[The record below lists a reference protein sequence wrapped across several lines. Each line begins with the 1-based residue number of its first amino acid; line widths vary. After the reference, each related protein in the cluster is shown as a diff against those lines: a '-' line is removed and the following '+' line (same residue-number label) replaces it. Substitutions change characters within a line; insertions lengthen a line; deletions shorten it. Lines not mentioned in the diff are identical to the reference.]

1 MGKGKTFLKE
11 SVSPSPDLQPPL
23 LSKDVCASNLCAL
36 YDDERLRVQSELGQS
51 LATRPELEDI
61 EASAR
66 FFEDDDGLHIHSFF
80 FFEDAEDH
88 AGNSTVAFTI
98 RDGRLFT
105 LRERELPAF
114 RLYRM
119 RARSQSMVDGNAY
132 ELLLDLFETKIEQ
145 LADEIENI
153 YSDLEQ
159 LSRVIMEGHQGDEY
173 DEALSTLVAYVKKD
187 TGDNRLALS
196 DSFP

>member
-1 MGKGKTFLKE
+1 
-11 SVSPSPDLQPPL
+11 
-23 LSKDVCASNLCAL
+23 
-36 YDDERLRVQSELGQS
+36 
-51 LATRPELEDI
+51 
-61 EASAR
+61 
-66 FFEDDDGLHIHSFF
+66 LHIHSFF

-98 RDGRLFT
+98 REGRLFT

-119 RARSQSMVDGNAY
+119 RARSQAMVDGNAY

-153 YSDLEQ
+153 YSDLEK

-173 DEALSTLVAYVKKD
+173 DEALDAGGAGRY
-187 TGDNRLALS
+187 RLESASVPDGYPARAEL
-196 DSFP
+196 PGA

>member
-1 MGKGKTFLKE
+1 MNACAYNLSWGRVWQLARNWKT
-11 SVSPSPDLQPPL
+11 
-23 LSKDVCASNLCAL
+23 SKHPHV
-36 YDDERLRVQSELGQS
+36 
-51 LATRPELEDI
+51 
-61 EASAR
+61 
-66 FFEDDDGLHIHSFF
+66 FEDEDGLHIHSFF

-105 LRERELPAF
+105 LRARTAGVSSLPYA
-114 RLYRM
+114 RPQ
-119 RARSQSMVDGNAY
+119 RAMVDGNAY

-153 YSDLEQ
+153 YSDLEK

-173 DEALSTLVAYVKKD
+173 DEALSRWRSWKISAGRCVCV
-187 TGDNRLALS
+187 
-196 DSFP
+196 

>member
-1 MGKGKTFLKE
+1 
-11 SVSPSPDLQPPL
+11 
-23 LSKDVCASNLCAL
+23 
-36 YDDERLRVQSELGQS
+36 

-119 RARSQSMVDGNAY
+119 RARSQSMVDGNA
-132 ELLLDLFETKIEQ
+132 
-145 LADEIENI
+145 
-153 YSDLEQ
+153 
-159 LSRVIMEGHQGDEY
+159 
-173 DEALSTLVAYVKKD
+173 
-187 TGDNRLALS
+187 
-196 DSFP
+196 

>member
-1 MGKGKTFLKE
+1 MQYGLI
-11 SVSPSPDLQPPL
+11 
-23 LSKDVCASNLCAL
+23 LSNRD
-36 YDDERLRVQSELGQS
+36 DDERLRVQSELGQPGNP
-51 LATRPELEDI
+51 PELEDI

-132 ELLLDLFETKIEQ
+132 ELLLDLFKPKSNSWQMKLKI
-145 LADEIENI
+145 
-153 YSDLEQ
+153 
-159 LSRVIMEGHQGDEY
+159 
-173 DEALSTLVAYVKKD
+173 STA
-187 TGDNRLALS
+187 TWS
-196 DSFP
+196 S

>member
-1 MGKGKTFLKE
+1 MGG
-11 SVSPSPDLQPPL
+11 SVEPD
-23 LSKDVCASNLCAL
+23 
-36 YDDERLRVQSELGQS
+36 DDERLRVQSELGQS

-66 FFEDDDGLHIHSFF
+66 FFEDEDGLHIHSFF

-114 RLYRM
+114 RLYACAPA
-119 RARSQSMVDGNAY
+119 ARRWWTATPMSCCS
-132 ELLLDLFETKIEQ
+132 I
-145 LADEIENI
+145 
-153 YSDLEQ
+153 
-159 LSRVIMEGHQGDEY
+159 
-173 DEALSTLVAYVKKD
+173 
-187 TGDNRLALS
+187 
-196 DSFP
+196 